1 MNAGL
6 LVLTHPFEFSLDV
19 STEFSEFSNKKLSLQ
34 SKGSNLP
41 PFALETKVLP
51 QRQYDTC

>member
-6 LVLTHPFEFSLDV
+6 LVLTHLFEFSLDV
-19 STEFSEFSNKKLSLQ
+19 SIEFSELQ

-41 PFALETKVLP
+41 PYVLESKVLP
-51 QRQYDTC
+51 QCQ